1 MILEH
6 ARFTIHP
13 GQEQAFEAAY
23 QRLRGV
29 LLQAPGCRSAQLHR
43 SADHEGVYLLW
54 VGWDTVA
61 HHTEHFPETDQG
73 KEVIATFAPF
83 LAGADVNHF
92 DAEPL

>member
-13 GQEQAFEAAY
+13 GQEHAFEDAY
-23 QRLRGV
+23 RRIRDTLLR
-29 LLQAPGCRSAQLHR
+29 APGCRSAQLHR
-43 SADHEGVYLLW
+43 SAEHEGVYLLR

-61 HHTEHFPETDQG
+61 HHTEQFPETDEG

-83 LAGADVNHF
+83 LADADVAHF
-92 DAEPL
+92 NADSF